1 MIKYGMVLVLLT
13 SSISLANTPKIEGGK
28 YSLDAA
34 HSKVG
39 FDVSH
44 LVIASV
50 EGRFN
55 GVTGE
60 IEMGKKIEDTK
71 ITAKV
76 DIKTVNT
83 GNGDRDKHLMGPD
96 FFDAE
101 KFPEM
106 TFVSKSIS
114 GKADALKIKGDLTM
128 HGVTKAVTLDGK
140 YSGVANDPFG
150 NTKIAFQ
157 AKGKINRKDYGLT
170 WSKVVEAGP
179 VVGDE
184 VMIEL
189 KVEAGKPTEKKAAN

>member
-13 SSISLANTPKIEGGK
+13 SSVSLANTPKIEGGK

-83 GNGDRDKHLMGPD
+83 GNGDRDKHLMSPE

-170 WSKVVEAGP
+170 WSKMVEAGP

>member
-13 SSISLANTPKIEGGK
+13 SSVSLANTPKIEGGK

-60 IEMGKKIEDTK
+60 IEMGKRIEDTK

-170 WSKVVEAGP
+170 WSKMVEAGP

-189 KVEAGKPTEKKAAN
+189 KVEAGKPTEKPSAK

>member
-1 MIKYGMVLVLLT
+1 MKNAMVLFLFVAGV
-13 SSISLANTPKIEGGK
+13 SFASTPKIEDGK

-44 LVIASV
+44 LAIASV

-60 IEMGKKIEDTK
+60 IEMGKKLEDTK
-71 ITAKV
+71 ISAKV
-76 DIKTVNT
+76 DIKSVST

-106 TFVSKSIS
+106 TFVSKSVT
-114 GKADALKIKGDLTM
+114 GKPDSLKIKGDLTM
-128 HGVTKAVTLDGK
+128 HGVTKPVLLEGK

-157 AKGKINRKDYGLT
+157 AKGKINRKDFGLT
-170 WSKVVEAGP
+170 WSKMVEAGP

>member
-13 SSISLANTPKIEGGK
+13 SSVSLASTPKIEGGK

-60 IEMGKKIEDTK
+60 IEMGKKLEDTK

-76 DIKTVNT
+76 DIKSVST
-83 GNGDRDKHLMGPD
+83 GNGDRDKHLMSPE

-106 TFVSKSIS
+106 TFVSKSVS

-128 HGVTKAVTLDGK
+128 HGVTKAVVLDGK
-140 YSGVANDPFG
+140 YAGVANDPFG

-157 AKGKINRKDYGLT
+157 AKGKINRKDFGLT
-170 WSKVVEAGP
+170 WSKMVEAGP

>member
-1 MIKYGMVLVLLT
+1 MNSFLVIPAVLFAT
-13 SSISLANTPKIEGGK
+13 ASWANTPKIEAGK
-28 YSLDAA
+28 YSLDAS

-60 IEMGKKIEDTK
+60 VEMGKKIEDTM
-71 ITAKV
+71 ISAKV
-76 DIKTVNT
+76 DVKSVAT
-83 GNGDRDKHLMGPD
+83 GNADRDKHLMSPE

-106 TFVSKSIS
+106 TFVSKSVT
-114 GKADALKIKGDLTM
+114 GKSDSLIIKGDLTM
-128 HGVTKAVTLDGK
+128 HGVTKPVTLEGK
-140 YSGVANDPFG
+140 YNGVANDPFG
-150 NTKIAFQ
+150 NTKVAFV
-157 AKGKINRKDYGLT
+157 AKGKVSRKEFGLT
-170 WSKVVEAGP
+170 WNKVVEAGP

-184 VMIEL
+184 ITIEL
-189 KVEAGKPTEKKAAN
+189 KVEAGKPTAK

>member
-1 MIKYGMVLVLLT
+1 MVKYGMVLSLLA
-13 SSISLANTPKIEGGK
+13 SSLAFASAPKIEGGK
-28 YSLDAA
+28 YSLDAS

-76 DIKTVNT
+76 DVKTVNT

-114 GKADALKIKGDLTM
+114 GKADALKIKGELTL
-128 HGVTKAVTLDGK
+128 HGVTKSITLEGK
-140 YSGVANDPFG
+140 YTGVANDPFG

-157 AKGKINRKDYGLT
+157 ANGKISRKDFGLT

-184 VMIEL
+184 VILQL
-189 KVEAGKPTEKKAAN
+189 KVEAGKPAEKHTTN

>member
-13 SSISLANTPKIEGGK
+13 SSVSLANTPKIEGGK

-170 WSKVVEAGP
+170 WSKMVEAGP

>member
-1 MIKYGMVLVLLT
+1 MVLVLLT
-13 SSISLANTPKIEGGK
+13 SSVSLANTPKIEGGK

-170 WSKVVEAGP
+170 WSKMVEAGP

>member
-1 MIKYGMVLVLLT
+1 MVKYGLVLMMLA
-13 SSISLANTPKIEGGK
+13 SSVSLASTPKIEGGK

-39 FDVSH
+39 FDVTH

-60 IEMGKKIEDTK
+60 IEMGKKLEDTK

-76 DIKTVNT
+76 DIKTVST
-83 GNGDRDKHLMGPD
+83 GNGDRDKHLMSPE

-106 TFVSKSIS
+106 TFVSKSVS
-114 GKADALKIKGDLTM
+114 GKSDALKIKGDLTM
-128 HGVTKAVTLDGK
+128 HGVTKPVVLDGK
-140 YSGVANDPFG
+140 YTGVANDPFG

-157 AKGKINRKDYGLT
+157 AKGKINRKDFGLT
-170 WSKVVEAGP
+170 WSKMVEAGP

-189 KVEAGKPTEKKAAN
+189 KVEAGKPTEKPSAK

>member
-13 SSISLANTPKIEGGK
+13 SSVSLANTPKIEGGK

-170 WSKVVEAGP
+170 WSKMVEAGP

-189 KVEAGKPTEKKAAN
+189 KVEAGKPTEKKATN

>member
-13 SSISLANTPKIEGGK
+13 SSVSLASTPKIEGGK

-83 GNGDRDKHLMGPD
+83 GNGDRDKHLMSPE

-128 HGVTKAVTLDGK
+128 HGVTKAVVLDGK
-140 YSGVANDPFG
+140 YAGVANDPFG

-157 AKGKINRKDYGLT
+157 AKGKINRKDFGLT
-170 WSKVVEAGP
+170 WSKMVEAGP

>member
-1 MIKYGMVLVLLT
+1 MIKQLIVLSVFVAGV
-13 SSISLANTPKIEGGK
+13 SFANTPKIEGGK

-60 IEMGKKIEDTK
+60 IEMGKKIEETK

-76 DIKTVNT
+76 DIKSVNT

-140 YSGVANDPFG
+140 YAGVANDPFG

-170 WSKVVEAGP
+170 WSKMVEAGP

-189 KVEAGKPTEKKAAN
+189 KVEAGKPTEKQTAK

>member
-13 SSISLANTPKIEGGK
+13 SSVSLANTPKIEGGK

-83 GNGDRDKHLMGPD
+83 GNGDRDKHLMSPE

-157 AKGKINRKDYGLT
+157 AKAKINRKDYGLT
-170 WSKVVEAGP
+170 WSKMVEAGP

>member
-13 SSISLANTPKIEGGK
+13 SSVSLASTPKIEGGK

-55 GVTGE
+55 SVTGE

-76 DIKTVNT
+76 DIKSVST
-83 GNGDRDKHLMGPD
+83 GNGDRDNHLMSPE

-106 TFVSKSIS
+106 TFVSKSVS
-114 GKADALKIKGDLTM
+114 GKAEALKIKGDLTM
-128 HGVTKAVTLDGK
+128 HGVTKAVVLDGK
-140 YSGVANDPFG
+140 YAGVANDPFG

-157 AKGKINRKDYGLT
+157 AKGKINRKDFGLT
-170 WSKVVEAGP
+170 WSKMVEAGP

>member
-1 MIKYGMVLVLLT
+1 MIKYGMFLVLLT
-13 SSISLANTPKIEGGK
+13 SSVSLANTPKIEGGK

-170 WSKVVEAGP
+170 WSKMVEAGP

>member
-13 SSISLANTPKIEGGK
+13 SSVSLASTPKIEGGK

-34 HSKVG
+34 HSTVG

-60 IEMGKKIEDTK
+60 IEMGKKLEDTK

-76 DIKTVNT
+76 DIKSVST
-83 GNGDRDKHLMGPD
+83 GNGDRDKHLMSPE

-128 HGVTKAVTLDGK
+128 HGVTKAVVLDGK
-140 YSGVANDPFG
+140 YAGVANDPFG

-157 AKGKINRKDYGLT
+157 AKGKINRKDFGLT
-170 WSKVVEAGP
+170 WSKMVEAGP

>member
-13 SSISLANTPKIEGGK
+13 SSVSLASTPKIEGGK

-60 IEMGKKIEDTK
+60 IEMGKKLEDTK

-76 DIKTVNT
+76 DIKSVST
-83 GNGDRDKHLMGPD
+83 GNGDRDKHLMSPE

-128 HGVTKAVTLDGK
+128 HGVTKAVVLDGK
-140 YSGVANDPFG
+140 YAGVANDPFG

-157 AKGKINRKDYGLT
+157 AKGKINRKDFGLT
-170 WSKVVEAGP
+170 WSKMVEAGP